1 MRTLGRTLLV
11 LGLVGLTT
19 ASRLAAQQT
28 GFESFKWYFGAQG
41 GVTIIETPTQT
52 KGAIP
57 TVGGH
62 ILITAKRTGL
72 LFSVE
77 EGFKKNQ
84 TTSYADNTVVGG
96 SRQVL
101 FNDIRKYSVAV
112 VFFPFRTVAQPYFGF
127 GAGILHTVK
136 EYPQGFFG
144 SPAAADTA
152 AKLADRLG
160 GHGFA
165 SFTGGVQ
172 FRVNRFIAF
181 GQYQLASSPSG
192 GKLLTGASHAF
203 TAGLRIGL
211 GSSREETTGGGY

>member
-1 MRTLGRTLLV
+1 MARSIAHGERGSAVAPMPVATGPKV
-11 LGLVGLTT
+11 LRIGVM
-19 ASRLAAQQT
+19 
-28 GFESFKWYFGAQG
+28 QG
-41 GVTIIETPTQT
+41 TRITEERIVRDRS
-52 KGAIP
+52 AV
-57 TVGGH
+57 TVGATERNTFT
-62 ILITAKRTGL
+62 IATGDL
-72 LFSVE
+72 PPSFELFSIE

-84 TTSYADNTVVGG
+84 TSSYADNTVVGG

-101 FNDIRKYSVAV
+101 FNNVRKYSVAV

-144 SPAAADTA
+144 SPAASDTA
-152 AKLADRLG
+152 TALADRLG

-181 GQYQLASSPSG
+181 GQYQLASAPSG

-211 GSSREETTGGGY
+211 GASREETTGGGY